1 MGFVENPVLAKSTN
15 VVSSPSSGGKAHPEG
30 KPVESGK
37 SKYKRRKVSAI
48 RHWPPNCGPQFRS
61 AVPPPGNSVEIE
73 SHGGTDSSSN
83 GGLDSKREDEV
94 EVLNGVAVVDDS
106 VELEKTD
113 VKVGNEGFVDQ
124 SDDALEQKEDNVKPA
139 VVGPKYP
146 PRRKVSCVRHF
157 PPNCG
162 RNAQP
167 PSKVEGDTV
176 DETEEENRMPLSEK
190 VRREAEGVKDVY
202 MDGGALSG
210 RRFSSNIPERVKIE
224 TKGKQFS
231 GNGITKNPKAVPPQK
246 YSSVSEKMMSKGKG
260 APSSSNS
267 RVDESYRKK
276 EVVSRES
283 KKSDSLAKEDDQEQE
298 LDDVDNGDD
307 YEFARR
313 GTGKSVSLTSAG
325 PGTSTELDKDRKKVK
340 EVLDT
345 FHFLCRKLLH
355 DEGSKPKGGNAK
367 RVDFLASKELKSRG
381 MCLNVGKHI
390 IGAVP
395 GVEIGD
401 KFQYRLEL
409 NVIGLHRPTQGGID
423 YTKHNQGIIAT
434 SIVASGGY
442 DDNVDN
448 SDVLE
453 YTGQGGNSTKEKE
466 AEDQKLERGN
476 LALKTSI
483 TVKNPVRV
491 IRGTNSTNVDARGRI
506 YVYDGLYTVE
516 EYWQET
522 GPNGKLV
529 FKFRL
534 VRMPGQ
540 QELAWKKGKNSIKSS
555 SSRGFVH
562 D

>member
-1 MGFVENPVLAKSTN
+1 MGFVENPIHAKSTN
-15 VVSSPSSGGKAHPEG
+15 VVSSPSSAGRAHPEG
-30 KPVESGK
+30 KPVELGK
-37 SKYKRRKVSAI
+37 PKYKQRKVSAI
-48 RHWPPNCGPQFRS
+48 RHWPPNSGPNFRS
-61 AVPPPGNSVEIE
+61 TVSPPGNSVKIE
-73 SHGGTDSSSN
+73 SHGRVTDSSGN
-83 GGLDSKREDEV
+83 GGLDTMREGELEV
-94 EVLNGVAVVDDS
+94 SNGVAVTDDS
-106 VELEKTD
+106 VELEKNDFTARD
-113 VKVGNEGFVDQ
+113 EGFVDQ
-124 SDDALEQKEDNVKPA
+124 RDNTLEQKDCAKSA
-139 VVGPKYP
+139 VVDRKYP

-157 PPNCG
+157 PSNCG
-162 RNAQP
+162 RSAQLP
-167 PSKVEGDTV
+167 GMVHGDRV
-176 DETEEENRMPLSEK
+176 DEIEEENHMPLPEK
-190 VRREAEGVKDVY
+190 VRRDAESVKYVY
-202 MDGGALSG
+202 MDGGAPSG
-210 RRFSSNIPERVKIE
+210 RRFDSNITERNGVRIE
-224 TKGKQFS
+224 AKPKQFS
-231 GNGITKNPKAVPPQK
+231 GNGMTRNPNAVAAPK

-260 APSSSNS
+260 APSSSNL
-267 RVDESYRKK
+267 RVDESNLKK
-276 EVVSRES
+276 KVVSRES
-283 KKSDSLAKEDDQEQE
+283 KKSASLAKEDDWEE
-298 LDDVDNGDD
+298 LYDADNGYD

-313 GTGKSVSLTSAG
+313 ETGESVSLTSPG
-325 PGTSTELDKDRKKVK
+325 PGTSTGLDRDRKKVK

-355 DEGSKPKGGNAK
+355 AEGSKLKGGTGNAK

-395 GVEIGD
+395 GVVIGD

-409 NVIGLHRPTQGGID
+409 NIIGLHRPTQGGID
-423 YTKHNQGIIAT
+423 YTKHRQGIVAT
-434 SIVASGGY
+434 NIVASGGY

-483 TVKNPVRV
+483 AVKNPVRV
-491 IRGTNSTNVDARGRI
+491 IRGTSSTNVDARGRI

-540 QELAWKKGKNSIKSS
+540 QELAWKKGKNS
-555 SSRGFVH
+555 
-562 D
+562 

>member
-1 MGFVENPVLAKSTN
+1 
-15 VVSSPSSGGKAHPEG
+15 
-30 KPVESGK
+30 
-37 SKYKRRKVSAI
+37 
-48 RHWPPNCGPQFRS
+48 
-61 AVPPPGNSVEIE
+61 
-73 SHGGTDSSSN
+73 
-83 GGLDSKREDEV
+83 
-94 EVLNGVAVVDDS
+94 
-106 VELEKTD
+106 
-113 VKVGNEGFVDQ
+113 
-124 SDDALEQKEDNVKPA
+124 
-139 VVGPKYP
+139 
-146 PRRKVSCVRHF
+146 
-157 PPNCG
+157 
-162 RNAQP
+162 
-167 PSKVEGDTV
+167 
-176 DETEEENRMPLSEK
+176 
-190 VRREAEGVKDVY
+190 
-202 MDGGALSG
+202 
-210 RRFSSNIPERVKIE
+210 
-224 TKGKQFS
+224 
-231 GNGITKNPKAVPPQK
+231 
-246 YSSVSEKMMSKGKG
+246 MSKGKG

-483 TVKNPVRV
+483 AVKNPVRV